1 VTTTGALT
9 ASAPLTRFALRRDRV
24 RIFVWIAG
32 IVLLVVV
39 TVASVKGLYP
49 NQAELDKAARV
60 SEDNAAAI
68 IFNGPVQALDTVG
81 GQVAFQTG
89 SWGLILMGLMSV
101 FMVGRLTRGEEQAG
115 RVELLRALPVG
126 PHSLAAAAMAT
137 VAAMNV
143 VSGALVV
150 LALVAL
156 GLPTTGSVVFGLS
169 FTLFGLLLATCTLAA
184 AQVSENT
191 RVVYGIGGVVLGAS
205 FVLRAIGDIGDGT
218 ISWLSPIGW
227 AQKTRPFAGER
238 WWPFLVVVGATGLLA
253 WLALVLSRRRDLGA
267 GLVAPRAGRA
277 RAGASLAS
285 PLGLAVRLQRGGLI
299 GWAAGLA
306 VLAVAYGSIT
316 DSINDFVEDNETLT
330 DIIAAQGQ
338 GTLVEQ
344 YLAMS
349 FRILALLAAA
359 FAIQSSLRI
368 RSEETS
374 THAEQ
379 VLATPVSRMR
389 WAMSHLII
397 AFAGTLLV
405 LFLVG
410 ATFGVADAAVTGDTS
425 AIWRSILGSLAFA
438 PAVWVLVGLSAAI
451 VGIAPRAVALP
462 WAALAG
468 YFVIGMFGQLLDLA
482 PAIQDLSPFQHVPQ
496 YPAAELR
503 VLPLLALAALAAG
516 LTAIGLAGLRHRD
529 IGSEP
534 ERRVRDH
541 YRSRVTR
548 RPPKTVA

>member
-1 VTTTGALT
+1 MTTPDSLT
-9 ASAPLTRFALRRDRV
+9 ATAPLTRFALRRDRV
-24 RIFVWIAG
+24 RIVVWIAG
-32 IVLLVVV
+32 IVLLVVA
-39 TVASVKGLYP
+39 TVGSIKGLYP
-49 NQAELDKAARV
+49 NQAELDKAARA

-68 IFNGPVQALDTVG
+68 IFNGPAQGLDTVG

-89 SWGLILMGLMSV
+89 SFGLILLGLMSV

-126 PHSLAAAAMAT
+126 PHSLAAAAMVT

-143 VSGALVV
+143 VAGALVT

-156 GLPTTGSVVFGLS
+156 GLPVTGSVVFGLS
-169 FTLFGLLLATCTLAA
+169 FTLFGLLLAACTLAA

-191 RVVYGIGGVVLGAS
+191 RVVYGIGGGVLGTS
-205 FVLRAIGDIGDGT
+205 FVLRAIGDISDGT

-238 WWPFLVVVGATGLLA
+238 WWPFLVVVGAIGLIA
-253 WLALVLSRRRDLGA
+253 WLAVILSRRRDLGA

-277 RAGASLAS
+277 HAGPSLGS
-285 PLGLAVRLQRGGLI
+285 SLGLAARLQRGSLI
-299 GWAAGLA
+299 GWSAGLA

-316 DSINDFVEDNETLT
+316 DSINDFVEDNKTLT

-349 FRILALLAAA
+349 FRILALVAGA
-359 FAIQSSLRI
+359 FAIQSALRI

-374 THAEQ
+374 AHAEE
-379 VLATPVSRMR
+379 VLATPVSRAR
-389 WAMSHLII
+389 WATSHLAM
-397 AFAGTLLV
+397 AFGGTLVV
-405 LFLVG
+405 LFLIG
-410 ATFGVADAAVTGDTS
+410 ATFGVSDAAVTDDTN
-425 AIWRSILGSLAFA
+425 AIWRSIVGSLAYA

-451 VGIAPRAVALP
+451 VGLAPRATMVP

-468 YFVIGMFGQLLDLA
+468 CFVIGMFGQLLDL
-482 PAIQDLSPFQHVPQ
+482 PPWIQDISPFQHVPR
-496 YPAAELR
+496 YPATDLSAP
-503 VLPLLALAALAAG
+503 PLAALVALAAG
-516 LTAIGLAGLRHRD
+516 LTTLGLAGLRQRD

-534 ERRVRDH
+534 DQRLRNLFGPRGAD
-541 YRSRVTR
+541 R
-548 RPPKTVA
+548 